1 MKNDQPSGDGQLG
14 GDDRYHLLD
23 LASEDDPTPAEYAER
38 QEEERAKERVDSQED
53 EMRRGLRMLAVK
65 AVLEDE
71 WAYFL
76 ALPTMG
82 NLTRLRY
89 LAAEYADAWTKLEP
103 ERVDAIRAYFTGQT
117 LNEF

>member
-1 MKNDQPSGDGQLG
+1 MTNDESC
-14 GDDRYHLLD
+14 HFLD
-23 LASEDDPTPAEYAER
+23 MTSEDDPTPAEDAKR
-38 QEEERAKERVDSQED
+38 GEEDMVKQRVDEQEN

-65 AVLEDE
+65 TVLEDE

-82 NLTRLRY
+82 NLARLRF
-89 LAAEYADAWTKLEP
+89 LAAEYADAWAKLEP
-103 ERVDAIRAYFTGQT
+103 ERVDALLAYHTGQP